1 MNATV
6 QCLKTVPELKKAL
19 VELRPHGANTIVD
32 SLSEVFRSMQTG
44 SCIPP
49 LLLLGALHKAVP
61 RFAEKGSNGGLCQQ
75 VGSLKTKSMHFL
87 IKLKFPGCKR
97 VLDRDGATDA
107 KWSPR

>member
-1 MNATV
+1 MNLGNTCYMNATV

-75 VGSLKTKSMHFL
+75 VGPPEAKSDHLNF
-87 IKLKFPGCKR
+87 
-97 VLDRDGATDA
+97 
-107 KWSPR
+107 

>member
-1 MNATV
+1 MKIKLCLIIFKLDLPAGLVNLGNTCYMNATV

-75 VGSLKTKSMHFL
+75 VCSSL
-87 IKLKFPGCKR
+87 
-97 VLDRDGATDA
+97 
-107 KWSPR
+107 